1 MERRRAL
8 IANEFVILATVT
20 ISSTLTAVAQV
31 EGFSE
36 VLVGFLT
43 YGVSTALA
51 LLLAYL
57 GHLRIALYGHTAQ
70 VFLCNLGAFILLQD
84 VPAHMVLA
92 MVNFVL
98 LHTAV
103 FGRRSAMVTT
113 ILMVLC
119 MAVAFL
125 LERPLGPEIEALR
138 ATTDASLAL
147 SEPVRIISLLTTALS
162 TSFLITTTVGLLESS
177 KQAALDA
184 NRDLEEAT
192 VELRGRHEREQLLSE
207 FGGAASVASS
217 VDDLREALLGTLREG
232 LSGHDIGVHQGKAT
246 MDADVPLEAGPDACF
261 LRFEPAL
268 DDAAQRYV
276 DTVMDLHAGA
286 CARMA
291 AEVRLHEAERLE
303 SVGRLAASV
312 AHDFN
317 NLLVPVVSAAEAIR
331 ASAAADGPME
341 ARAARSSTPRP
352 GRPRLSRNCCPMP
365 RPGMR

>member
-92 MVNFVL
+92 MVNFVCFM
-98 LHTAV
+98 AV

-119 MAVAFL
+119 MAVAL
-125 LERPLGPEIEALR
+125 LERHLGPEIEALR

-147 SEPVRIISLLTTALS
+147 SGRPDHQPAHHGADEPL
-162 TSFLITTTVGLLESS
+162 TTTVGLLES

-192 VELRGRHEREQLLSE
+192 VVQVGTSGSIAVGVR
-207 FGGAASVASS
+207 GAAS
-217 VDDLREALLGTLREG
+217 
-232 LSGHDIGVHQGKAT
+232 
-246 MDADVPLEAGPDACF
+246 AC
-261 LRFEPAL
+261 R
-268 DDAAQRYV
+268 
-276 DTVMDLHAGA
+276 
-286 CARMA
+286 
-291 AEVRLHEAERLE
+291 
-303 SVGRLAASV
+303 
-312 AHDFN
+312 
-317 NLLVPVVSAAEAIR
+317 
-331 ASAAADGPME
+331 
-341 ARAARSSTPRP
+341 
-352 GRPRLSRNCCPMP
+352 
-365 RPGMR
+365 